1 MLAGEV
7 VVTPVFSTSSSDA
20 GLDSSCCCCC
30 CCSSMDSSSVLG
42 SMPVVYLMNVAIAR
56 KQNLAGVV
64 NANKMGSVCAQSGE
78 EKVDED
84 M

>member
-7 VVTPVFSTSSSDA
+7 VVTPVFSTSSAGA
-20 GLDSSCCCCC
+20 GLDSSCCSCR
-30 CCSSMDSSSVLG
+30 SSMDSSSVLG

-64 NANKMGSVCAQSGE
+64 KANRMGSVCAQSV
-78 EKVDED
+78 EKIDQD
-84 M
+84 T